1 MRLLRNFGYV
11 SALLVC
17 AGCAPSEDGRVDEG
31 PSGAECPED
40 STVGWS
46 NFAREFFESYC
57 VECHDSSLRGAE
69 RQGAPSAHDFD
80 SLVLTRTI
88 PADHL
93 DEVAASGPLATNRS
107 MPPTDPTPTDEE
119 RRKLGEWLACGMP
132 E

>member
-1 MRLLRNFGYV
+1 MTFLRTLGSGVWLL
-11 SALLVC
+11 ALIAC
-17 AGCAPSEDGRVDEG
+17 SSSEGARVDEG

-46 NFAREFFESYC
+46 NFARDFFEKYC

-69 RQGAPSAHDFD
+69 RQGAPAAHDFD
-80 SLVLTRTI
+80 SLALTRTM
-88 PADHL
+88 PADHI

-107 MPPTDPTPTDEE
+107 MPPMDPTPTDEE